1 MLKNILFVITIS
13 TLFFGCSSK
22 KYYEPKKID
31 ANIGYS
37 KTLKSSLVDVSRD
50 GATYADGKVIARNG
64 GLLSLK
70 IPKGFRFVNA
80 SDDSVIVTSGIGEMM
95 ILTKDGKKVF
105 EKTFQNQLASATIKD
120 NLLAMVFADNTIMLY
135 DIKADNM
142 IYKEPL
148 SHAVALDARLANP
161 LFLNDLVVFA
171 TLDGRLLIMDS
182 TKKVV
187 LRDVAI
193 SNKTLFNNVIFLD
206 VNDNTLVAAT
216 ASKIISI
223 NPKTINNLNI
233 DVKDLIYKNH
243 KVYVFTKSGKVVL
256 LDDSLKKIKEIKFPY
271 ALFSAVFEGDKLYA
285 VEKKGYLI
293 EIEKDLSSYRVV
305 QMPDE
310 IISSLFGHD
319 NKIYFD
325 NHIITIK

>member
-1 MLKNILFVITIS
+1 
-13 TLFFGCSSK
+13 
-22 KYYEPKKID
+22 
-31 ANIGYS
+31 
-37 KTLKSSLVDVSRD
+37 
-50 GATYADGKVIARNG
+50 
-64 GLLSLK
+64 
-70 IPKGFRFVNA
+70 
-80 SDDSVIVTSGIGEMM
+80 
-95 ILTKDGKKVF
+95 
-105 EKTFQNQLASATIKD
+105 
-120 NLLAMVFADNTIMLY
+120 
-135 DIKADNM
+135 M

-193 SNKTLFNNVIFLD
+193 SNKTLFNNVMFLD

-223 NPKTINNLNI
+223 NPKTINNLSI
-233 DVKDLIYKNH
+233 DVKDIIYKNH

-271 ALFSAVFEGDKLYA
+271 ALFSAVFEGDRLYA

-305 QMPDE
+305 KLPDE
-310 IISSLFGHD
+310 IESSLFGHD
-319 NKIYFD
+319 NSIYFD

>member
-1 MLKNILFVITIS
+1 LLKNIIFVITIS
-13 TLFFGCSSK
+13 TFFFGCSSK

-31 ANIGYS
+31 ANIAYS

-50 GATYADGKVIARNG
+50 GATYSDGRVIAKNG

-80 SDDSVIVTSGIGEMM
+80 SDDKVIITSGSGEMM
-95 ILTKDGKKVF
+95 ILTKDGKKIF
-105 EKTFQNQLASATIKD
+105 EKTFQSQLAGATLKD

-135 DIKADNM
+135 DIKVDNM

-193 SNKTLFNNVIFLD
+193 SNKTLFNNVMFLD

-305 QMPDE
+305 KIPDE
-310 IISSLFGHD
+310 IESSLFGHD
-319 NKIYFD
+319 NSIYFD
-325 NHIITIK
+325 NHIINIK